1 MTTRTLRRG
10 LDVLE
15 ALAGAGDAGLG
26 PSAIGETIA
35 LDKATV
41 SRLLATLAEA
51 GYVHQDPMTRRY
63 RLTPK
68 ILRLANRTN
77 IYGDVRSVARP
88 YLQALREQLG
98 ETVHLGVMDDMRI
111 VYVEK
116 MEARNSIQL
125 VSRLGQTM
133 PLHSTSLGKAL
144 LAALPEPERED
155 ILGRIDYAPRT
166 EHTVRDA
173 DALRAEIARVH
184 ARGYATD
191 DRENEPMGACVAAA
205 IVGPDGRPVAAISVS
220 GPHYRV
226 RDHFET
232 FGETVH
238 ATANSVAAV
247 LGARPTPRGR
257 PAAASDAAGPGPVQA
272 RAS

>member
-1 MTTRTLRRG
+1 VTTRTLRRG

-26 PSAIGETIA
+26 PSAIGESID

-51 GYVHQDPMTRRY
+51 GYVRQDQVTRRY
-63 RLTPK
+63 RLTAK

-77 IYGDVRSVARP
+77 IYGDLRSIARP
-88 YLQALREQLG
+88 HLRELR
-98 ETVHLGVMDDMRI
+98 EKLDDLRI

-125 VSRLGQTM
+125 VSRVGQTM

-144 LAALPEPERED
+144 LAALPGPELED
-155 ILGRIDYAPRT
+155 ILSRIEYVSRT
-166 EHTVRDA
+166 ERTVRDA
-173 DALRAEIARVH
+173 DALRAEVDRVRE
-184 ARGYATD
+184 RGYATD

-205 IVGPDGRPVAAISVS
+205 IVDPDGRPVAAISVS

-238 ATANSVAAV
+238 AAANAVTAE
-247 LGARPTPRGR
+247 LGAGSIPRGR
-257 PAAASDAAGPGPVQA
+257 SAASRDSTPPDPVLAGVP
-272 RAS
+272 

>member
-26 PSAIGETIA
+26 PSAIAEA
-35 LDKATV
+35 NDLDKATV

-51 GYVHQDPMTRRY
+51 GYVRQDPVTRRY
-63 RLTPK
+63 RLTAK

-77 IYGDVRSVARP
+77 IYGDLRSVAHP
-88 YLQALREQLG
+88 FLLALREQVG
-98 ETVHLGVMDDMRI
+98 ETVHLGVMDDLRV

-116 MEARNSIQL
+116 LDARNSIQL
-125 VSRLGQTM
+125 VSRVGQSM

-144 LAALPEPERED
+144 LAALPEAAREE
-155 ILGRIDYAPRT
+155 ILGRIDYVAQTDRT
-166 EHTVRDA
+166 IRDA
-173 DALRAEIARVH
+173 AALREELARVE

-205 IVGPDGRPVAAISVS
+205 IVGPDGAAVAAISIS

-226 RDHFET
+226 RDHMEA
-232 FGETVH
+232 FGEVVH
-238 ATANSVAAV
+238 ATANAVAAE

-257 PAAASDAAGPGPVQA
+257 SAGDEAARKDPFKAGV
-272 RAS
+272 S

>member
-1 MTTRTLRRG
+1 VTTRTLRRG

-15 ALAGAGDAGLG
+15 SHAGAGDAGLG
-26 PSAIGETIA
+26 PSAIGEAID

-51 GYVHQDPMTRRY
+51 GYVRQDQVTRRY
-63 RLTPK
+63 RLTAK
-68 ILRLANRTN
+68 ILGLANRTN
-77 IYGDVRSVARP
+77 IHGDLRNVARP
-88 YLQALREQLG
+88 HLWELREHLG
-98 ETVHLGVMDDMRI
+98 ETVHLGVMEDLRI

-125 VSRLGQTM
+125 VSRVGQTM

-144 LAALPEPERED
+144 LAALPEPEREA
-155 ILGRIDYAPRT
+155 ILGRIEYVSRT
-166 EHTVRDA
+166 ERTVRDA
-173 DALRAEIARVH
+173 DALRAEIDRVH
-184 ARGYATD
+184 VRGYATD

-238 ATANSVAAV
+238 TTANAV
-247 LGARPTPRGR
+247 GAELGARPLPRGR
-257 PAAASDAAGPGPVQA
+257 SAATGEATPAEPVGAAAP
-272 RAS
+272 